1 MSKIKDLCQR
11 ILCAFLLI
19 LAAMFTILA
28 MIIGTVGAV
37 LFNKVSDMFVYYT
50 SIEEDTEWDQMID
63 DIIDIMD
70 NIRKAFLYA
79 KIEL

>member
-11 ILCAFLLI
+11 ILCAFLII

-37 LFNKVSDMFVYYT
+37 LFNKASDMFVYYS